1 MATASDPVYAKY
13 CIFVQY
19 IRIGRSRRSPL
30 RRCGSSSLASV
41 KSKLRRP
48 NLHGTIA
55 PLVDLFGSSRSLL
68 RHPVWYSDTASE
80 TVSLPLSADDYR
92 VTPAVGPND
101 RWTVT
106 SSSGEVVYRGIGPVT
121 VTQG

>member
-1 MATASDPVYAKY
+1 
-13 CIFVQY
+13 
-19 IRIGRSRRSPL
+19 
-30 RRCGSSSLASV
+30 
-41 KSKLRRP
+41 
-48 NLHGTIA
+48 
-55 PLVDLFGSSRSLL
+55 VDLFGSSRSLL